1 MNHSV
6 SATFTYQ
13 RDEYIRAVRHHY
25 KTILHLRRDTIA
37 AIGCIVLGLYLVAI
51 AKLNWLGWLV
61 ILISVALLA
70 MMGYTLFLLPTLV
83 YRGQPKL
90 KDSYSLRFSEDGID
104 FKTQQI
110 DSTLQWSLYHTWRI
124 TPEFYILY
132 YGKRE
137 FTIIPRRVFSPAD
150 DEQLQA
156 LVHQQLGKPKP

>member
-1 MNHSV
+1 MQTPV

-13 RDEYIRAVRHHY
+13 RDEYIRAVRYHY

-37 AIGCIVLGLYLVAI
+37 AVASIILGLYLVAI
-51 AKLNWLGWLV
+51 AQISWLGWLV
-61 ILISVALLA
+61 LCMGLVLLA
-70 MMGYTLFLLPTLV
+70 MMGYALFLLPIII

-90 KDSYSLRFSEDGID
+90 KDSYSLRFSEEGID

-110 DSTLQWSLYHTWRI
+110 DSTLQWSLYHTWRL

-137 FTIIPRRVFSPAD
+137 FTIIPRRVFSPTD
-150 DEQLQA
+150 DDRLQA
-156 LVHQQLGKPKP
+156 LLHQQLGQPKP